1 LPKRFRKFSRR
12 GIDALPSIELNKIA
26 AMLAMKLFAFNL
38 IACLRKDL
46 GGDFEKKTVESIFEE
61 LIEFPAF
68 VKTNGDRIIVTLHG
82 NYKANLKDAI
92 EKLMKKR
99 NETGMNVP
107 ISWLGNRRIEVKFK

>member
-1 LPKRFRKFSRR
+1 
-12 GIDALPSIELNKIA
+12 LPSIELNKIA

-68 VKTNGDRIIVTLHG
+68 VKANGDRIIVTFHG
-82 NYKANLKDAI
+82 NYKDNHKDAI
-92 EKLMKKR
+92 EKLMEKWD
-99 NETGMNVP
+99 ETGMNVP
-107 ISWLGNRRIEVKFK
+107 ISWLSNRRIEVRFK